1 MPEQRLQFEQWA
13 NFYVITSAAAA
24 TLLGLLFVVIAL
36 AAERGRKDTAN
47 LRIYLTPV
55 VIYFSSVLLMSAL
68 LIVPNQT
75 RLSAVTCI
83 CLQGIAGLGYSGSL
97 AIRRGAGS
105 ASYVQRSDLL
115 PYVVFPFAAYA
126 LMVAGGLLLLR
137 RAQIGLD
144 LVAAGMLVLLG
155 VAIRNSWA
163 IAITIVSSQD

>member
-1 MPEQRLQFEQWA
+1 MPGQQIRLEQWA
-13 NFYVITSAAAA
+13 NFFITTSAAAA
-24 TLLGLLFVVIAL
+24 TLLGLLFVLIAL
-36 AAERGRKDTAN
+36 AVERGRKDTAA

-55 VIYFSSVLLMSAL
+55 VIYFSSVLLTGAL

-83 CLQGIAGLGYSGSL
+83 CVVGIVGMGYSGSL

-105 ASYVQRSDLL
+105 ASYVERSDLF

-126 LMVAGGLLLLR
+126 LMVAGGLVLLR

-144 LVAAGMLVLLG
+144 VVAAGVLVLLG

-163 IAITIVSSQD
+163 IAITIVSSHH